1 MKRNL
6 VSLVAKTS
14 EFFAYGKPEIDALS
28 DRDPVLGK
36 AIARIGHIF
45 RKTTTDPFTGLIR
58 SISGQQISGKAH
70 AAIWQRFRQNY
81 DRIAPETIIAGGS
94 EKLRL
99 CGVSRTKATTILTVA
114 KEFAGGCLCN
124 QNWPELADSE
134 INELLLK
141 ICGIGPWTVE
151 MALIFTFHR
160 PNVLSF
166 GDLAI
171 RRGMS
176 RLYQIND
183 ITKEFFAT
191 KKSLYA
197 PYATIAG
204 FYLWEL
210 AAEKLTI

>member
-1 MKRNL
+1 M
-6 VSLVAKTS
+6 TP
-14 EFFAYGKPEIDALS
+14 EFFAYGKTEIAALS
-28 DRDPVLGK
+28 ANDPALGK
-36 AIARIGHIF
+36 AIARIGHIH
-45 RKTTTDPFTGLIR
+45 RKTTSDPFTGLIR

-70 AAIWQRFRQNY
+70 AAIWQRLKQNY
-81 DRIAPETIIAGGS
+81 DRIAPETIIAGGI
-94 EKLRL
+94 ENLRL
-99 CGVSRTKATTILTVA
+99 CGVSRAKAATILTVA
-114 KEFAGGCLCN
+114 REFADGSLCN
-124 QNWPELADSE
+124 QNWPELSDSE
-134 INELLLK
+134 IGELLLK

-151 MALIFTFHR
+151 MALIFTFKR
-160 PNVLSF
+160 QNVLSF

-183 ITKEFFAT
+183 VTKEFFAA

-197 PYATIAG
+197 PFATIAG